1 MTLSDDPRAAAIDS
15 VLEELRRHM
24 EAGLA
29 AGHYEL
35 ALTVRPASDGQR
47 DVIVSGSPQRRFKVP
62 AARVPLFET

>member
-1 MTLSDDPRAAAIDS
+1 
-15 VLEELRRHM
+15 VLEELRRHL